1 VSQQTAGKWK
11 NWAGNVTSEPR
22 HVAHPETVD
31 ALVHEITTASQAG
44 RRVKTVGSGHSFTE
58 IAATDGVQIS
68 LDQLAGITDVD
79 YDTGL
84 VTVLGGTS
92 LAELNVCLAGH
103 GLSLENMGDIDR
115 QTITGAIST
124 GTHGTGAKFGGLATQ
139 VRGLTMITADG
150 SQLRCSAAENP
161 DLFMAARVGLG
172 ALGVITE
179 ITLQCVPT
187 FRLRAVEG
195 PARLENVLDGFENM
209 ITENDHVEFYW
220 FPHTDRTLT
229 KRNNRVPHD
238 HVDQRLPRWRYLL
251 DDELLS
257 NGLFEGANR
266 LGRLRPSLIPRIN
279 QLSARALWPREFTD
293 VSYAVFASPRRV
305 RFKESEYAVPRAAI
319 APVLRALR
327 SWIDDHDERI
337 CFPVQV
343 RVAAPD
349 DIWLSTA
356 YQRETGYI
364 AVHHYFKID
373 HRRYFAA
380 FESIVAEHQ
389 GRPHWGKMHTLEA
402 DRLRRLYSRFDQFVR
417 IRDRLDPGHTFDNA
431 YLRRV
436 LGS

>member
-1 VSQQTAGKWK
+1 VSQQIVAEWK
-11 NWAGNVTSEPR
+11 NWARNVTGEPR
-22 HVAHPETVD
+22 HVVHPETVD
-31 ALVHEITTASQAG
+31 ELVHDITAASQAG
-44 RRVKTVGSGHSFTE
+44 RPVKTVGSGHSFTE

-68 LDQLAGITDVD
+68 LDQLTGITDVD

-92 LAELNVCLAGH
+92 LAELNMCLTTH
-103 GLSLENMGDIDR
+103 GLALENLGDIDR

-124 GTHGTGAKFGGLATQ
+124 GTHGTGATFGGLATQ
-139 VRGLTMITADG
+139 VRALTMITADG

-179 ITLQCVPT
+179 VTLQCLPT
-187 FRLRAVEG
+187 FRLQAVEG
-195 PARLENVLDGFENM
+195 PARLENVLDGFEDM

-220 FPHTDRTLT
+220 FPHTDRTHT

-238 HVDQRLPRWRYLL
+238 HVVVAIAGAVSSTMSCSRTAV
-251 DDELLS
+251 
-257 NGLFEGANR
+257 EGSTT
-266 LGRLRPSLIPRIN
+266 GRLRPPDTPH
-279 QLSARALWPREFTD
+279 QSASTRPCAARVHRCL
-293 VSYAVFASPRRV
+293 YAVFTSPRRV

-319 APVLRALR
+319 APVLQALR

-356 YQRETGYI
+356 YQRETSYI
-364 AVHHYFKID
+364 AVHHYFKVD

-380 FESIVAEHQ
+380 FESIAGK
-389 GRPHWGKMHTLEA
+389 GRPHQQDAHPRG
-402 DRLRRLYSRFDQFVR
+402 
-417 IRDRLDPGHTFDNA
+417 
-431 YLRRV
+431 
-436 LGS
+436 